1 MERRTKATTA
11 SVCFKHQKHYSEVFA
26 LSRHSSTV
34 GNEVSATLYVCVCS
48 ISALYVCVCSVPFL
62 PPPVGAMCVHFS
74 Q

>member
-34 GNEVSATLYVCVCS
+34 GNEVSAILYVCVC
-48 ISALYVCVCSVPFL
+48 AQFL
-62 PPPVGAMCVHFS
+62 PRPVGAMCVHFS